1 MCLFNQLSACRQMF
15 AYCCMFYVR
24 CKRARTCPHAWMLSL
39 MWQVSNMLKAVI
51 TSIFRGHWRIHQG
64 FIHFCL
70 SEWSKWAG
78 RTCHHS
84 SWEVVLFFL
93 ISAVT
98 FSVLRWQE
106 MQFINCGWHRRR
118 WYMQDC
124 TSPDNSNSVKPCS
137 CSVPRFSTNREIP
150 EVGEV
155 DQMKWYFEVCVWVP
169 RCLRQVLKWHF
180 RIK

>member
-1 MCLFNQLSACRQMF
+1 MRLFNQLSACRQMF

-51 TSIFRGHWRIHQG
+51 TSIFRDHWRIHQG

-84 SWEVVLFFL
+84 SWEVVLFFFNLSCNLQCPPLTGNAVYQLWMTPAEVIYAGLYFPRITL
-93 ISAVT
+93 IA
-98 FSVLRWQE
+98 W
-106 MQFINCGWHRRR
+106 
-118 WYMQDC
+118 
-124 TSPDNSNSVKPCS
+124 SPVHALFLVFQPTGK
-137 CSVPRFSTNREIP
+137 F
-150 EVGEV
+150 
-155 DQMKWYFEVCVWVP
+155 
-169 RCLRQVLKWHF
+169 LK
-180 RIK
+180 